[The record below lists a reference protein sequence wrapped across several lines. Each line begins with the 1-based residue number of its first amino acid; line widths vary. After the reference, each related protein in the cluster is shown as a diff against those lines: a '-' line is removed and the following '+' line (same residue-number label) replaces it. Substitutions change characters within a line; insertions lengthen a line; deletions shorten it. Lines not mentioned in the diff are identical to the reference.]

1 MIWVTCLAWSLIV
14 FLAAAIRLRYC
25 IDALGIILLIIG
37 FFDLT
42 VAVITW
48 WRDEGRFFD

>member
-1 MIWVTCLAWSLIV
+1 MIWVTCLSWALIV

-37 FFDLT
+37 CFDLV
-42 VAVITW
+42 VAVIAW